1 MPGQPMALTSGTKLG
16 PYEIQS
22 PLGAGGMG
30 EVYRARDTRLDRTVA
45 VKILPAHLSS
55 NLEAKQ
61 RLEREARSISS
72 LNHPN
77 ICTLH
82 DIGHQDGTDF
92 LVMEYLE
99 GETLGDRLMKGPLP
113 PDQVLKYGIE
123 ICEGLEKAHKS
134 GVIHRDLKPGNIML
148 TKSGAKLM
156 DFGLAKAT
164 PAHEPPASSLTM
176 TLSGPSAGQPLT
188 AQGMVLGTFQYMAPE
203 QLEGKEADARSDI
216 FALGAVLYEMASGRR
231 AFTGKSQASIV
242 AAILASDPQP
252 ISAVQPMSPPALD
265 RVVRTCMAKDPDDR
279 WQTAHDVKL
288 QLQWIAEA
296 GSKAGIPAPVAAR
309 RRTSQKLAWMIAAVA
324 AATAIAFAV
333 GFALRAPA
341 PVHPLRVSILPP
353 EKHSFDPL
361 SIALSPDGTKLA
373 FVASAAGGAPQL
385 WVRPLD
391 STAAQPLA
399 GTDDAGFPFWSPDSR
414 SLGFFAQGK
423 LRIIDASGGAVQTL
437 ADAPQSRG
445 GAWGADGTIL
455 YTPDATSAL
464 LRIAAAG
471 GTPSH
476 AIGDEKTATAL
487 GSPRWPA
494 FLPDG
499 KHFIF
504 FQFAPDTQ
512 GGGTIHLGTLDSQ
525 QDTILVA
532 SDYRAQYAGGH
543 LMFVRGGNLMTQS
556 FDEKKLKLAGSP
568 VPVAEQV
575 RGESR
580 GAAAFSLSSEGKLI
594 FVGGQSA
601 NLDLAW
607 YDRNGKKGD
616 PIDSGT
622 FQDAH
627 ISPDGKKVSAARADA
642 GGHLEIYIYDLA
654 RGTKSQFSFSQSRDD
669 DPIWSPDGNTIVF
682 DSARNGKIDLYTRP
696 ANGARQ
702 EELLYHDDLDKYPS
716 SWSSDGKY
724 IAYETIANT
733 HLAVW
738 VMPMFGDRKPYAF
751 LQEKYNTRFPAFSPD
766 TKWMVFTSFE
776 AGHPQVYVVAF
787 PKPAGKFLV
796 GEGQEAVWSRNGKEI
811 LYLDDHSRMASVE
824 VTAHG
829 DSVDLGKPQILFSTQ
844 SVGSNQFEASADGKR
859 LLMMQPPVQ
868 DSPSLTLVVN
878 WPQEL
883 KK

>member
-1 MPGQPMALTSGTKLG
+1 MALTSGTKLG

-30 EVYRARDTRLDRTVA
+30 EVYLARDTRLDRTVA
-45 VKILPAHLSS
+45 IKILPQHLSA

-61 RLEREARSISS
+61 RLDREARAISS

-99 GETLGDRLMKGPLP
+99 GETLADRLMKGPLP
-113 PDQVLKYGIE
+113 PEQVLKYGID

-164 PAHEPPASSLTM
+164 PAQAPPASSLTM
-176 TLSGPSAGQPLT
+176 TISGPSAGQPLT

-216 FALGAVLYEMASGRR
+216 FALGAVLYEMASGKR

-252 ISAVQPMSPPALD
+252 ISAVQPMSPPVLD
-265 RVVRTCMAKDPDDR
+265 RVVRTCMAKDPDER

-296 GSKAGIPAPVAAR
+296 GSQAGIPAPVAAR
-309 RRTSQKLAWMIAAVA
+309 RKTSQRLAWILAAVA
-324 AATAIAFAV
+324 AAFAILLAIAFV
-333 GFALRAPA
+333 LRAPA
-341 PVHPLRVSILPP
+341 PVHPMRVSILPP
-353 EKHSFDPL
+353 DKQSFDPL
-361 SIALSPDGTKLA
+361 SVALSPDGTKLA
-373 FVASAAGGAPQL
+373 FVAAATGGVPQL

-391 STAAQPLA
+391 STSAQPLA
-399 GTDDAGFPFWSPDSR
+399 GTDDASYPFWSPDSR

-423 LRIIDASGGAVQTL
+423 LRITEASGGAVQTL

-455 YTPDATSAL
+455 YTPDSL
-464 LRIAAAG
+464 SDMFRIPAAG

-476 AIGDEKTATAL
+476 VISQEKAAASF

-499 KHFIF
+499 KHFMY
-504 FQFAPDTQ
+504 FQFVSPDAQ
-512 GGGTIHLGTLDSQ
+512 GGGAIHLRSLDSQ
-525 QDTILVA
+525 EDTVLVN
-532 SDYRAQYAGGH
+532 SDYRAQFASGH
-543 LMFVRGGNLMTQS
+543 LVFVHGGNLMTQS
-556 FDEKKLKLAGSP
+556 FDEKKLKLTGKP
-568 VPVAEQV
+568 MPIAEQV
-575 RGESR
+575 RAEAR
-580 GAAAFSLSSEGKLI
+580 GAAAFSLSNDGKLI
-594 FVGGQSA
+594 FAGGQATS
-601 NLDLAW
+601 LDLAW
-607 YDRNGKKGD
+607 YDRSGKKGD
-616 PIDSGT
+616 VIDSGT

-627 ISPDGKKVSAARADA
+627 ISADGKKVSAARADA
-642 GGHLEIYIYDLA
+642 GGHLEIYIYDLI

-669 DPIWSPDGNTIVF
+669 DPIWSSDGNTIVF
-682 DSARNGKIDLYTRP
+682 DSARNGRIDLYTRP

-702 EELLYHDDLDKYPS
+702 EELLYHDDIDKYPYH
-716 SWSSDGKY
+716 WSLDGKY
-724 IAYETIANT
+724 IAYETVVNG
-733 HLAVW
+733 HFDVW

-751 LQEKYNTRFPAFSPD
+751 LQEKNDSRYPVFSPD
-766 TKWMVFTSFE
+766 GKWIVFTALE
-776 AGHPQVYVVAF
+776 AGHSQVYIVAF
-787 PKPAGKFLV
+787 PKPGGRFLV
-796 GEGQEAVWSRNGKEI
+796 GDGQEAVWNRNGKEI
-811 LYLDDHSRMASVE
+811 FYLDDHSRLASVD
-824 VTAHG
+824 VTTHG
-829 DSVDLGKPQILFSTQ
+829 ESLELGKPQILFPTQ
-844 SVGSNQFEASADGKR
+844 PVGTGQFEAAPDGKR
-859 LLMMQPPVQ
+859 FLMMQAPIEN
-868 DSPSLTLVVN
+868 SSSLTLVVN
-878 WPQEL
+878 WLQEL

>member
-1 MPGQPMALTSGTKLG
+1 MALTSGTKLG

-22 PLGAGGMG
+22 PLGSGGMG
-30 EVYRARDTRLDRTVA
+30 EVYLARDTRLNRTVA
-45 VKILPAHLSS
+45 VKILPPHLSS
-55 NLEAKQ
+55 NVEAKQ
-61 RLEREARSISS
+61 RFDREARAISS

-82 DIGHQDGTDF
+82 DVGHQDGTDF

-99 GETLGDRLMKGPLP
+99 GETLAERLRKGPLSP
-113 PDQVLKYGIE
+113 EQVLKYGID

-134 GVIHRDLKPGNIML
+134 GVVHRDLKPGNIML

-176 TLSGPSAGQPLT
+176 TLEGTSASPLT
-188 AQGMVLGTFQYMAPE
+188 AQGTVLGTFQYMAPE

-216 FALGAVLYEMASGRR
+216 FALGAVLYEMASGKR

-242 AAILASDPQP
+242 AAILASEPQP

-265 RVVRTCMAKDPDDR
+265 RVIRTCMAKDPDDR

-296 GSKAGIPAPVAAR
+296 GSKAGIPAPVVAR
-309 RRTSQKLAWMIAAVA
+309 RRTSQKTAWIVAGVA
-324 AATAIAFAV
+324 AAAAILFAV
-333 GFALRAPA
+333 ASVLRASTP
-341 PVHPLRVSILPP
+341 PRPLRVSILAPD
-353 EKHSFDPL
+353 KQSFDPL

-373 FVASAAGGAPQL
+373 FVAAVAGGTPQL

-391 STAAQPLA
+391 STAAQPLV
-399 GTDDAGFPFWSPDSR
+399 GTDDASFPFWSPDSR

-423 LRIIDASGGAVQTL
+423 LRITDASGGAVQTL
-437 ADAPQSRG
+437 ADAPQPRG
-445 GAWGADGTIL
+445 GAWGPDGTIL
-455 YTPDATSAL
+455 YTPESLSAMF
-464 LRIAAAG
+464 RIPAAG

-476 AIGDEKTATAL
+476 AIGAEKAEAAV

-504 FQFAPDTQ
+504 FQFLPDSQ
-512 GGGTIHLGTLDSQ
+512 GGGGTVHLGALDSP
-525 QDTILVA
+525 QDTTLVA
-532 SDYRAQYAGGH
+532 SDYRSQYANGH
-543 LMFVRGGNLMTQS
+543 LVFVHGGNLMIQNLDAKT
-556 FDEKKLKLAGSP
+556 LKLSGNP
-568 VPVAEQV
+568 VPIAEQV

-594 FVGGQSA
+594 FAGGQSA

-607 YDRNGKKGD
+607 YDRSGRKGD
-616 PIDSGT
+616 VIDRGT

-627 ISPDGKKVSAARADA
+627 ISPDGKKVSAARADS
-642 GGHLEIYIYDLA
+642 GGHLEIYIYDMV

-669 DPIWSPDGNTIVF
+669 DPVWSPDGNTVVF
-682 DSARNGKIDLYTRP
+682 DSARNGKIDLFTRP
-696 ANGARQ
+696 ADGSRQ
-702 EELLYHDDLDKYPS
+702 EELLYHDDFDKYPFN
-716 SWSSDGKY
+716 WSLDGKY
-724 IAYETIANT
+724 IAYETIVNG
-733 HLAVW
+733 HFDVW
-738 VMPMFGDRKPYAF
+738 VMPMFGDRKPFAF
-751 LQEKYNTRFPAFSPD
+751 LQEKYNVRYPVFSPD
-766 TKWMVFTSFE
+766 GKWMSFTSFE
-776 AGHPQVYVVAF
+776 SGHSQVYIVAF
-787 PKPAGKFLV
+787 PKPGGRFLV
-796 GEGQEAVWSRNGKEI
+796 GDGQEAVWNRNGKEL
-811 LYLDDHSRMASVE
+811 LYLDDRSQVASVE

-829 DSVDLGKPQILFSTQ
+829 ESVEMGKPQILFPTQ
-844 SVGSNQFEASADGKR
+844 LVGTGQFEIAPDGKR
-859 LLMMQPPVQ
+859 LLMMQAPMENL
-868 DSPSLTLVVN
+868 SSLTLVVN

>member
-1 MPGQPMALTSGTKLG
+1 MALTSGTKLG

-30 EVYRARDTRLDRTVA
+30 EVYLARDTRLDRTVA
-45 VKILPAHLSS
+45 VKILPPHLSS

-61 RLEREARSISS
+61 RFDREARAISS

-82 DIGHQDGTDF
+82 DVGHQDGTDF

-99 GETLGDRLMKGPLP
+99 GETLADRLMKGPLSP
-113 PDQVLKYGIE
+113 EQVLKYGIE

-176 TLSGPSAGQPLT
+176 TLSGPSGQPLT
-188 AQGMVLGTFQYMAPE
+188 AHGTVLGTFQYMSPE

-216 FALGAVLYEMASGRR
+216 FSLGAVLYEMASGRR

-242 AAILASDPQP
+242 AAILASEPQP

-288 QLQWIAEA
+288 QLQWIAEGGSQA
-296 GSKAGIPAPVAAR
+296 GVPAPVAAR
-309 RRTSQKLAWMIAAVA
+309 RRTSQRLAWTVAAVA
-324 AATAIAFAV
+324 AAVAIAFAV
-333 GFALRAPA
+333 GFVLRAPA

-353 EKHSFDPL
+353 EQHSFDPL

-373 FVASAAGGAPQL
+373 FVATAAAGAPQL

-399 GTDDAGFPFWSPDSR
+399 GTDDAAFPFWSPDSR

-437 ADAPQSRG
+437 ADTPQPRG
-445 GAWGADGTIL
+445 GSWGADGTIL
-455 YTPDATSAL
+455 YTPDTLSAMF
-464 LRIAAAG
+464 RIPAAG
-471 GTPSH
+471 GTPSR
-476 AIGDEKTATAL
+476 AIGQERAAASI

-499 KHFIF
+499 RHYIF
-504 FQFAPDTQ
+504 FQYLPDNQ
-512 GGGTIHLGTLDSQ
+512 GGGGSIHLGALDSQ
-525 QDTILVA
+525 QDTILVD
-532 SDYRAQYAGGH
+532 SDYRAQYASGH
-543 LMFVRGGNLMTQS
+543 LVFVHGGNLMSQT
-556 FDEKKLKLAGSP
+556 FDEKKLKLIGNS
-568 VPVAEQV
+568 VPIAEQV
-575 RGESR
+575 RGEIR

-594 FVGGQSA
+594 FAGGQSA
-601 NLDLAW
+601 TIDLAW
-607 YDRNGKKGD
+607 YDRSGKKGD
-616 PIDSGT
+616 TIDSGT

-642 GGHLEIYIYDLA
+642 GGHLEIYIYDLV

-696 ANGARQ
+696 ANG
-702 EELLYHDDLDKYPS
+702 
-716 SWSSDGKY
+716 
-724 IAYETIANT
+724 
-733 HLAVW
+733 
-738 VMPMFGDRKPYAF
+738 
-751 LQEKYNTRFPAFSPD
+751 
-766 TKWMVFTSFE
+766 
-776 AGHPQVYVVAF
+776 
-787 PKPAGKFLV
+787 
-796 GEGQEAVWSRNGKEI
+796 
-811 LYLDDHSRMASVE
+811 
-824 VTAHG
+824 
-829 DSVDLGKPQILFSTQ
+829 
-844 SVGSNQFEASADGKR
+844 
-859 LLMMQPPVQ
+859 
-868 DSPSLTLVVN
+868 
-878 WPQEL
+878 
-883 KK
+883 